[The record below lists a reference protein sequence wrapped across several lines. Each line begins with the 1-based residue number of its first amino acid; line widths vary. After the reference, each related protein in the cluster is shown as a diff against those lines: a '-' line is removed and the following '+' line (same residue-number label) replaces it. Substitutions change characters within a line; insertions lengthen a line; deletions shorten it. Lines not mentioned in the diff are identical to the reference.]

1 MVNKWADR
9 DWCCGFN
16 FWKRVTYGLPVA
28 VAGVIPGISEP
39 AKSLKDLRL
48 QYNTNRIFLNTSLVS
63 PVPTSLLE
71 AMSCGCAIVSTDN
84 CLIPEIIKNGEN
96 GFITNDENEMRER
109 LEQLLEDDDL
119 AKKLGDN
126 ARKTITSSFGLNRHL
141 KSWNNVFEE
150 VIRNK

>member
-1 MVNKWADR
+1 M
-9 DWCCGFN
+9 
-16 FWKRVTYGLPVA
+16 
-28 VAGVIPGISEP
+28 
-39 AKSLKDLRL
+39 
-48 QYNTNRIFLNTSLVS
+48 
-63 PVPTSLLE
+63 
-71 AMSCGCAIVSTDN
+71 
-84 CLIPEIIKNGEN
+84 IPEIIKNGEN